1 MGGERD
7 VSEERNKAGE
17 IPRFLSMSTSSMIKL
32 EPTVKDNPSLNHF
45 LKKNL
50 KKRLQNVLKNRLK
63 WHPVERI
70 PPPRPNRP
78 L

>member
-32 EPTVKDNPSLNHF
+32 EATVKDNPSLNHF
-45 LKKNL
+45 LKKIL
-50 KKRLQNVLKNRLK
+50 KKGYKMF
-63 WHPVERI
+63 
-70 PPPRPNRP
+70 
-78 L
+78 